1 MARLVRC
8 PKCHKLLVEY
18 PNVPVYQCGGC
29 GIALRGTF
37 FPSSS
42 SIDAFLMLS
51 FDENSCSAA
60 KNQDDT
66 AENAAPGSPQVDH
79 PESQSDHGFS
89 DSGSASSVVRATN
102 PATMHDLEDDRRGKG
117 IEGDGSA
124 AGRASSSRVEDEN
137 EQVENT
143 PKPDLVS
150 ELERSSRSVG
160 HSSASEEEDMAGT
173 ARDEGIYDALKSPAT
188 LSSHAYDGSVSS
200 SDDGR
205 SARHLA
211 MSRRT
216 FKAASA
222 EAILESRYLAPNP
235 SNERNSSRTMRSFN
249 VIGDGSSSRCGSDE
263 VGGMSSFDSDEFQS
277 THNWMAPE
285 STHLHDKVELLR
297 KIDEVRDHLAKF
309 CVADAAQARN
319 ATFPRR
325 HFSEQEA
332 YCSCSRCLQGLRP
345 HAASVHDLHS
355 RSSRSGSLHKHD
367 GHEAERSGPKDKPKR
382 HCRPVSGASP
392 FVICDK
398 CTKLLQLPA
407 DFLVSRRRV
416 HKLQCGGCH
425 EVLSLPFPAMARA
438 HPEAVPPSSIEV
450 ETHNEAELGRDANSI
465 AAPRLHRLMG
475 YQSASDLLYEQH
487 EDTSTVPHSFRASEA
502 GRAGSEF
509 IGRGSNS
516 AYHEEGESSRR
527 TRRAG
532 LPRPGMRREDTG
544 NQIRSKD

>member
-42 SIDAFLMLS
+42 SIDAFLMLG
-51 FDENSCSAA
+51 FDEISCSAA

-89 DSGSASSVVRATN
+89 DSGSASSVVRATT

-117 IEGDGSA
+117 IEGGDSD
-124 AGRASSSRVEDEN
+124 AGGASSSIVEDEN

-143 PKPDLVS
+143 PKPDLAS
-150 ELERSSRSVG
+150 EVERSSRSVG

-188 LSSHAYDGSVSS
+188 MSSPAYDGSVSS

-222 EAILESRYLAPNP
+222 EANLESRYLAPNP
-235 SNERNSSRTMRSFN
+235 SNERNSSRTMRSFDA
-249 VIGDGSSSRCGSDE
+249 IGDGSSSRCGSDE

-325 HFSEQEA
+325 HFSEQQA
-332 YCSCSRCLQGLRP
+332 YCSCSRCLQGRRP

-407 DFLVSRRRV
+407 DFLVSRRRA

-438 HPEAVPPSSIEV
+438 HPEV
-450 ETHNEAELGRDANSI
+450 ERHNEAELGRDANSI

-509 IGRGSNS
+509 TGRGSS
-516 AYHEEGESSRR
+516 SPYHEEGESSRR
-527 TRRAG
+527 TRRAAG
-532 LPRPGMRREDTG
+532 LPRPGMRRDDTG